1 MPPSALRDRKRERTR
16 RALLEAAVEL
26 FETRGYEATTVAD
39 IAATAEVGTRTFFNY
54 FASKEELLF
63 PEPDERVQ
71 AAVRAIATR
80 RPGERPV
87 EVLLR
92 ALRAAGDNP
101 GDHLGDTLASR
112 ISVLRARISRTV
124 PAVSGRAA
132 YAQLASQQE
141 IARQLRSAFP
151 DELDDVGAA
160 ALVGAVVGAVSGAL
174 TVLFQQPGLEDGEQL
189 HRKIQETTSKV
200 LAPWLNERHTDTGPT
215 AETRPRPATE
225 TGDAAATTAHGL
237 DTRGDTAGSADR
249 DIESDAIG
257 SDASARGG
265 RPRAAGT
272 GGRVVEPRDG
282 SPEPRGA
289 AESGDNTPE
298 PRDGAAESGE
308 SGTEFGERTAAAGEF
323 GSGFG
328 ECRAETSAAAADMP
342 RHEAESRDP
351 RAVSSGQSAGSWES
365 AGAARETVV
374 PAHRSAATP
383 RPESPGP
390 RHAVRRLSP
399 EPLRRA
405 LEAARPLPTERFT
418 VYRAED
424 GTTRLDTADQPQP
437 ESPWH
442 PADAPSDSA
451 DDLPLPQ
458 DALV

>member
-1 MPPSALRDRKRERTR
+1 M
-16 RALLEAAVEL
+16 

-80 RPGERPV
+80 RAGERPV

-141 IARQLRSAFP
+141 IAGQLRTAFP

-200 LAPWLNERHTDTGPT
+200 LAPWLNERPADVRP
-215 AETRPRPATE
+215 AADDRPRPATRANDAGDTVPDGADTPGHTAASVDRDTASDTAPLDRRE
-225 TGDAAATTAHGL
+225 HGIGAGGRAVECRDGMSGPGDGVAASGEAGTEGAERPAAARADAAERSESAMDSRESTGTARE
-237 DTRGDTAGSADR
+237 TV
-249 DIESDAIG
+249 
-257 SDASARGG
+257 
-265 RPRAAGT
+265 AAGH
-272 GGRVVEPRDG
+272 R
-282 SPEPRGA
+282 
-289 AESGDNTPE
+289 
-298 PRDGAAESGE
+298 
-308 SGTEFGERTAAAGEF
+308 
-323 GSGFG
+323 
-328 ECRAETSAAAADMP
+328 SAAAARPD
-342 RHEAESRDP
+342 A
-351 RAVSSGQSAGSWES
+351 AV
-365 AGAARETVV
+365 
-374 PAHRSAATP
+374 
-383 RPESPGP
+383 P
-390 RHAVRRLSP
+390 RHAVRRLTS

-424 GTTRLDTADQPQP
+424 GTTRLETPDTDPP
-437 ESPWH
+437 RSESAWH
-442 PADAPSDSA
+442 APDSA
-451 DDLPLPQ
+451 RDSTDDLPLPE

>member
-141 IARQLRSAFP
+141 IARQLRTAFP

-189 HRKIQETTSKV
+189 HRKIQEITSKV
-200 LAPWLNERHTDTGPT
+200 LAPWLNERPADVRP
-215 AETRPRPATE
+215 AADDRPRLATR
-225 TGDAAATTAHGL
+225 TNDA
-237 DTRGDTAGSADR
+237 GDTVPDGADTPGHTAASVDR
-249 DIESDAIG
+249 DTASDTSPLDRRERDIG
-257 SDASARGG
+257 AGG
-265 RPRAAGT
+265 RA
-272 GGRVVEPRDG
+272 VECRDG
-282 SPEPRGA
+282 MSGPGA
-289 AESGDNTPE
+289 GV
-298 PRDGAAESGE
+298 AA
-308 SGTEFGERTAAAGEF
+308 
-323 GSGFG
+323 
-328 ECRAETSAAAADMP
+328 
-342 RHEAESRDP
+342 
-351 RAVSSGQSAGSWES
+351 SSGQSAG
-365 AGAARETVV
+365 ARESTGTARESVAA
-374 PAHRSAATP
+374 AHRPVAAIRPDSAV
-383 RPESPGP
+383 P
-390 RHAVRRLSP
+390 RHAVRRLTS

-424 GTTRLDTADQPQP
+424 GTTRLETPDADPP
-437 ESPWH
+437 RSESPWH
-442 PADAPSDSA
+442 APDSA
-451 DDLPLPQ
+451 RDSTDDLPLPE

>member
-1 MPPSALRDRKRERTR
+1 M
-16 RALLEAAVEL
+16 

-141 IARQLRSAFP
+141 IAGQLRTAFP
-151 DELDDVGAA
+151 EELDDVGAA

-174 TVLFQQPGLEDGEQL
+174 TVLFQQPGLEDGDQL

-200 LAPWLNERHTDTGPT
+200 LAPWLADRAERTAPTPAESSAAAAEETGP
-215 AETRPRPATE
+215 
-225 TGDAAATTAHGL
+225 
-237 DTRGDTAGSADR
+237 
-249 DIESDAIG
+249 
-257 SDASARGG
+257 SARGAEPSDHTA
-265 RPRAAGT
+265 RSDDRAVGSAN
-272 GGRVVEPRDG
+272 RV
-282 SPEPRGA
+282 
-289 AESGDNTPE
+289 AESGDGGIESDEHGSESREDDPDARGSVTE
-298 PRDGAAESGE
+298 YREYAAESPVTE
-308 SGTEFGERTAAAGEF
+308 SPVTET
-323 GSGFG
+323 
-328 ECRAETSAAAADMP
+328 P
-342 RHEAESRDP
+342 ES
-351 RAVSSGQSAGSWES
+351 
-365 AGAARETVV
+365 
-374 PAHRSAATP
+374 ATP
-383 RPESPGP
+383 RSLVPVRSEPTGP

-405 LEAARPLPTERFT
+405 LESARPLPTERFT

-424 GTTRLDTADQPQP
+424 GTTRLNTPEPDPPHP

-442 PADAPSDSA
+442 APEATRESA
-451 DDLPLPQ
+451 DDLPLPE